1 MTGDKFM
8 YDEFLVEHICKAQS
22 ALGIPTS
29 DERINKFL
37 VDMQVILED
46 LKDLA
51 KLRGFT
57 DGSAHLTPSD
67 DQTDAK

>member
-1 MTGDKFM
+1 MTDNKF
-8 YDEFLVEHICKAQS
+8 DFLLIENICQAQS

-51 KLRGFT
+51 KLKGFK
-57 DGSAHLTPSD
+57 DGSPHLTPSD